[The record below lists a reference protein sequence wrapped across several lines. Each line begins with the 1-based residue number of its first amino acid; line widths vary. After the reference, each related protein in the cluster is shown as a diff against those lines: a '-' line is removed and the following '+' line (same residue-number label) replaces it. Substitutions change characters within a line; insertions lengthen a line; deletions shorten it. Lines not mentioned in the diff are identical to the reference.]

1 MFCFVI
7 PFNEEDKKI
16 YELVRQETTAS
27 VTYNSKWLIFSHIF
41 EANYFLYVAFEAN
54 HQGMLSLDVIIV
66 RKGNLERHMASRSRY
81 VIKYEPCVTLEGT
94 AVRRDT
100 TGCRHMGG
108 QFECKHVF
116 WPRNHLMG
124 IMQSIYH
131 YLCREGFTRNPS
143 CNYMYYMRELCEEY
157 DTVVFK
163 YLIEQ
168 FISAMTLLHKNT
180 MILHRCECNLA
191 EDCVCKSVTDYFC
204 KK

>member
-16 YELVRQETTAS
+16 YELVRQETSAS
-27 VTYNSKWLIFSHIF
+27 VMYNSEWLISSRIF
-41 EANYFLYVAFEAN
+41 EANYFLYGQFEAK

-66 RKGNLERHMASRSRY
+66 KKGNLERHMASRY
-81 VIKYEPCVTLEGT
+81 VIKYESCVTLEG

-116 WPRNHLMG
+116 YPCNHLMG

-131 YLCREGFTRNPS
+131 YLYREGFTRNP
-143 CNYMYYMRELCEEY
+143 NHNFMYHMRELCEEY
-157 DTVVFK
+157 DTVVSK

-168 FISAMTLLHKNT
+168 FISAITLLHKNT
-180 MILHRCECNLA
+180 MILYECECNLA
-191 EDCVCKSVTDYFC
+191 EDCVCKRLSL
-204 KK
+204 